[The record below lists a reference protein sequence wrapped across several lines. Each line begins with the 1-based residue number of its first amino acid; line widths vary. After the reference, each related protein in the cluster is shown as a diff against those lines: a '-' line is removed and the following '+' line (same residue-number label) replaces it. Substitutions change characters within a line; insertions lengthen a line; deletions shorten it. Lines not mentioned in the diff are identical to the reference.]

1 MKWRVEYS
9 REAEKFIK
17 KQDVHTEVIE
27 QLKKFLIK
35 ITGGNVNIDLK
46 KLVGNWDGYYRL
58 RKGRLR
64 IIFEV
69 NKDER
74 VLFVEKIDFRGEVY
88 K

>member
-9 REAEKFIK
+9 REAEKFIE

>member
-1 MKWRVEYS
+1 MESRVL
-9 REAEKFIK
+9 REAEKFIE